1 MNKFYALK
9 IVIFNCK
16 RIQGLTKSS
25 ALLPS
30 EEMDG
35 EEEMEGS
42 LTCEKNPLSW
52 REDVWMV
59 LPAKQNQYYT
69 SI

>member
-1 MNKFYALK
+1 MIKFYALK
-9 IVIFNCK
+9 TVIFNCK

-42 LTCEKNPLSW
+42 LTCEKNPLS
-52 REDVWMV
+52 
-59 LPAKQNQYYT
+59 
-69 SI
+69 